1 MPKLVSEISQGGSSE
16 RSVDGGTSADV
27 RTRNWKIILNHP
39 NEAYDIA
46 EAIGVVVGDRHPVS
60 FNLPCV
66 SISERAD
73 GDSRVVRV
81 VTATYRTTPGDA
93 DTGDGGGG
101 GGGGNLSA
109 PNIRPAR
116 FSITS
121 SLIEVPAMEWR
132 KIGQVWEP
140 INPNRPFGNGEMQE
154 GLGGVEEVL
163 TPGTF
168 DRIDGVTKLVP
179 VINISIEQFD
189 NLPTSRLDDAGK
201 VNNDKFKFLG
211 LDVEKYTC
219 MLRNI
224 SVRPHV
230 ETWGRNIYRGFMRS
244 YEFSIKTHGGW
255 VVDQILEGFSV
266 INNRLG
272 DDDVDGNAL
281 SLEHTADGFIKEPRE
296 LAAGTQLQKV
306 RASVLISSKSGG
318 SMQRPSSMPVAL
330 NEDGTPR
337 NVTTQEPPVL
347 RRRYLVQGDANFGD
361 NFANMGVRI
370 NEII

>member
-27 RTRNWKIILNHP
+27 RTRNWRVILTHP
-39 NEAYDIA
+39 DEAYDVQQT
-46 EAIGVVVGDRHPVS
+46 IGVAVGDPHPTTPT
-60 FNLPCV
+60 LPCV
-66 SISERAD
+66 SISERAE
-73 GDSRVVRV
+73 GDSRMVRT

-93 DTGDGGGG
+93 DGGGGG

-109 PNIRPAR
+109 PDIRPAR

-140 INPNRPFGNGEMQE
+140 INPNKPFGNGAMQD

-179 VINISIEQFD
+179 VININIEQFD
-189 NLPTSRLDDAGK
+189 NSPTSRLDDAGK

-224 SVRPHV
+224 SVRPHI
-230 ETWGRNIYRGFMRS
+230 ETWGRYVYRGFMRS

-255 VVDQILEGFSV
+255 VIDQILEGFNV

-272 DDDVDGNAL
+272 DDDVDEDAL
-281 SLEHTADGFIKEPRE
+281 SLEHTEDGFIKEPRE
-296 LAAGTQLQKV
+296 LAAGTQLKKV
-306 RASVLISSKSGG
+306 RASVLISSKGGG
-318 SMQRPSSMPVAL
+318 SMQRPSSMPVAI

-337 NVTTQEPPVL
+337 NVITQNPPVL
-347 RRRYLVQGDANFGD
+347 RRRYLVQGDATFGD
-361 NFANMGVRI
+361 NFANMGVRV
-370 NEII
+370 NEIV